1 MVKMPIQALYRS
13 ILAPVSALTP
23 APIAYRLNLV
33 KSDLAYVFDRETR
46 RRVLSSMSEVL
57 GDQLSQR
64 ELRAACRDYFR
75 IKGVR
80 RWDEIRLRGDGHALA
95 KLVEVRGL
103 EHLRAAL
110 EAGHGALLCSSHFG
124 SFESSYELLAV
135 NGYPVTLLTRWEVD
149 NSIWLHELFGK
160 IFNMR
165 RTFAHKPFINTLD
178 GDFAAAARMALPLRR
193 NEVVCAF
200 LDPQPLPAELPRAT
214 TIPFLGRQGRFLIGS
229 VAVAQ
234 RLGTP
239 ILPMIA
245 HRAPD
250 WVHQTL
256 EILPPVTPGA
266 DATETFQRCMAVF
279 EQAIRQR
286 PGAWGYW
293 MLTDDMREMG
303 LLSAPA
309 EPVAVREQEQEG
321 AVAVGQL
328 G

>member
-1 MVKMPIQALYRS
+1 MA
-13 ILAPVSALTP
+13 
-23 APIAYRLNLV
+23 
-33 KSDLAYVFDRETR
+33 
-46 RRVLSSMSEVL
+46 
-57 GDQLSQR
+57 
-64 ELRAACRDYFR
+64 
-75 IKGVR
+75 
-80 RWDEIRLRGDGHALA
+80 
-95 KLVEVRGL
+95 
-103 EHLRAAL
+103 
-110 EAGHGALLCSSHFG
+110 
-124 SFESSYELLAV
+124 
-135 NGYPVTLLTRWEVD
+135 D
-149 NSIWLHELFGK
+149 NSVWLQESFGK

-165 RTFAHKPFINTLD
+165 RTFAHKPYINVLED
-178 GDFAAAARMALPLRR
+178 QFATATKIALPLRR
-193 NEVVCAF
+193 NEPLLAF
-200 LDPQPLPAELPRAT
+200 VDPHPMHMERAT
-214 TIPFLGRQGRFLIGS
+214 EIAFLGRRARFLTGI
-229 VAVAQ
+229 VEVTQ